1 MAGTPESKVKAKVVK
16 LLAKYGVYYFF
27 VPANGYGRAGVP
39 DIICCADGKFLA
51 IECKAGTGKTTALQD
66 REIEKIQ
73 SAKGHAIVARET
85 NLDMLEFLIQELIRY
100 DGKKTF

>member
-1 MAGTPESKVKAKVVK
+1 MAGTPESKVKASVVK
-16 LLAKYGVYYFF
+16 LLNKYGVYYFF

-39 DIICCADGKFLA
+39 DIVCCADGKFLA

-85 NLDMLEFLIQELIRY
+85 NLDMVELLIQELIRHE
-100 DGKKTF
+100 

>member
-1 MAGTPESKVKAKVVK
+1 
-16 LLAKYGVYYFF
+16 
-27 VPANGYGRAGVP
+27 VP
-39 DIICCADGKFLA
+39 DIVCCADGKFLA

-85 NLDMLEFLIQELIRY
+85 NLDMVELLIQELIRHE
-100 DGKKTF
+100 

>member
-1 MAGTPESKVKAKVVK
+1 MAGTPESKVKASVVK
-16 LLAKYGVYYFF
+16 LLNKYGVYYFF

-39 DIICCADGKFLA
+39 DIVCCADGKFLA
-51 IECKAGTGKTTALQD
+51 IECKAGAGKTTALQD

-85 NLDMLEFLIQELIRY
+85 NLDMVELLIQELIRHE
-100 DGKKTF
+100 

>member
-1 MAGTPESKVKAKVVK
+1 MAGTPESKVKSAVVK
-16 LLAKYGVYYFF
+16 LLVKYGVYYFF

-39 DIICCADGKFLA
+39 DIVCCADGKFLA
-51 IECKAGTGKTTALQD
+51 IECKAGAGKTTALQD

-85 NLDMLEFLIQELIRY
+85 NLDMVELLIQELIRHE
-100 DGKKTF
+100 